1 MNSIAFRV
9 AAHLSI
15 DIGSSGVRCGVY
27 ALENP
32 IKLVKGS
39 LTSIPAPG
47 CGFIEPEKGTANP
60 IVIRK
65 TVER

>member
-1 MNSIAFRV
+1 MIDFFCV
-9 AAHLSI
+9 VVLLSI

-27 ALENP
+27 ALQNP
-32 IKLVKGS
+32 INLVKGS

-47 CGFIEPEKGTANP
+47 GGFIEAEKGTANP
-60 IVIRK
+60 IEIRK